1 MISQN
6 QNAAE
11 KENSNLEPV
20 LSRAE
25 FYQVHLD
32 RVSRSFAFC
41 IARLNS
47 PLRESI
53 GLAYILCRLV
63 DTVEDAIW
71 PNSEDQKASFR
82 KFDSFMK
89 QMPTTVE
96 LHAWIKAIP
105 QTIPESE
112 KLLLGESECF
122 FSDFHALDIKTREAL
137 LNPILSMS
145 AGMNFFMDRNA
156 RSGELRL
163 KDLAD
168 VNTYCFFV
176 AGVVGEMLTKLLR
189 AQVPDAD
196 DSKVSMRES
205 YGFGLYL
212 QKINLLKDQAGDELE
227 GRFLIPNREEVRLS
241 LEDDARAALRYLL
254 SLPVQAEDFRVFCGW
269 SLFLGLASLPWI
281 DRAAREN
288 TRMKISREETFN
300 VLEKVEES
308 ISNNDG
314 LQKLFGEMTSGFAPS
329 TGRASGAADPHAVAL
344 YCGDLTPTE
353 VESVFLS

>member
-11 KENSNLEPV
+11 NENSNSEPV
-20 LSRAE
+20 LTRAE
-25 FYQVHLD
+25 FYQTHLD

-71 PNSEDQKASFR
+71 LNVEDQKASFR
-82 KFDSFMK
+82 KFDSFMRK
-89 QMPTTVE
+89 MPTSAE
-96 LHAWIKAIP
+96 LKEWIGSIP
-105 QTIPESE
+105 TTIPESE
-112 KLLLGESECF
+112 KLLLAESECF
-122 FSDFHALDIKTREAL
+122 FSDFHELDLKTREAL
-137 LNPILSMS
+137 LNPILNMS
-145 AGMNFFMDRNA
+145 AGMSFFMDRRVRA
-156 RSGELRL
+156 GELRL
-163 KDLAD
+163 RDLAD

-189 AQVPDAD
+189 AQFPDLD
-196 DSKVSMRES
+196 DSKVLMSES

-241 LEDDARAALRYLL
+241 LEDDARSALRYLL
-254 SLPVQAEDFRVFCGW
+254 SLPVEAEDFRVFCGW

-288 TRMKISREETFN
+288 TRMKISREETFD

-308 ISNNDG
+308 ILNNEG
-314 LQKLFGEMTSGFAPS
+314 LQQLFDKMTPGFGQSTGFAA
-329 TGRASGAADPHAVAL
+329 GKADPQAL
-344 YCGDLTPTE
+344 SLYRGDLTRTE